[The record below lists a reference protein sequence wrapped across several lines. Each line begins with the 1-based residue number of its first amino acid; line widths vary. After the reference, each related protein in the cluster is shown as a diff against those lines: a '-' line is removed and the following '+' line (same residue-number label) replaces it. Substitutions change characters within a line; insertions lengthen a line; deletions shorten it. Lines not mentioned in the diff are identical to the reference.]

1 MFIRKKLHAQPLP
14 AFLMGPIIHTHVHTH
29 AHTHVYTYTHTYTHV
44 HTSAHTHIHTHYIR
58 CPLPRRYVHAHN
70 SAKERRANYL
80 QGKFFEFS
88 IQKLSNLL
96 SFAQSSENERTH
108 THYTLM
114 HMHTYRMKERG
125 NRTESQGGGRERER
139 QRDIHTLHRGI
150 HRHTVTDIQTYRHT
164 HLGPDLRSTRGSGQD
179 SGQI

>member
-1 MFIRKKLHAQPLP
+1 M
-14 AFLMGPIIHTHVHTH
+14 
-29 AHTHVYTYTHTYTHV
+29 
-44 HTSAHTHIHTHYIR
+44 
-58 CPLPRRYVHAHN
+58 
-70 SAKERRANYL
+70 
-80 QGKFFEFS
+80 
-88 IQKLSNLL
+88 SNLL

-164 HLGPDLRSTRGSGQD
+164 DIHTLARISGAPDAADKTAARFSTCPCKHT
-179 SGQI
+179 